1 MGGEAMQVDN
11 AVIHLYPASPYI
23 VKAGLNLR
31 NGKKIAFRFALKDLE
46 ACRSLVERH
55 YYNLPVKVITHS

>member
-1 MGGEAMQVDN
+1 MQVDN

-31 NGKKIAFRFALKDLE
+31 NGQKIVFRFALKNLE
-46 ACRSLVERH
+46 ASRALLARH
-55 YYNLPVKVITHS
+55 YEGLPVKVITHK